1 MNLLTS
7 YDRTRPRIA
16 AVGMFDGVHAGHRH
30 LLDVLCQAGDEMGL
44 SPTVI
49 TFRNHPRKV
58 VNPGSRVEM
67 LSTLDDRLD
76 MLSHAGIADC
86 VVMDFDDGLRSM
98 SARDFIVML
107 RDGYSVK
114 AMVKGFN
121 NRFGHER
128 NLDMDDYI
136 RIGREEG
143 VEIIC
148 ADEYRSVATPSV
160 SSSTVR
166 KLLHEHEVGKVAELL
181 GRPYSIRG
189 RVIHG
194 KKLGRQLGFPTANIE
209 PIGDSI
215 LVPGNGV
222 YAAFATLSDG
232 SRHRAILNIG
242 HRPTVDGCDS
252 PVNIEVH
259 IMDYDGDLY
268 GTEMRIEF
276 MAFLRKEMRF
286 SGLDELKAQLAR
298 DVEAANAL
306 LL

>member
-67 LSTLDDRLD
+67 LSTLDDRLE
-76 MLSHAGIADC
+76 MLSHVGIADC

-194 KKLGRQLGFPTANIE
+194 KKLGRQLGFPTANIG